1 MDRADHFRSI
11 LDSSFR
17 LAENE
22 IPKNSS
28 SSCKWRAL
36 SKEEIRLLEGS
47 GNFSPDWSTFRIEE
61 GKYLGKIRNCVF
73 SGDVRVSMRRTE
85 IRGDEYLPLLQNSVL
100 EDTTVSAGCRVE
112 NSGPLRNLFLEEG
125 CFIEN
130 CGRISFQAGCSCGS
144 GSVMELGVE
153 TGERIV
159 PAFPG
164 MNVDLAELL
173 SGGSGRRER
182 MDAYRKKLAEFLKKL
197 RQCFQGSV
205 GERCRLISTPVIE
218 NCFLGPETVIDNAC
232 AVRNS
237 TLMGGEYG
245 SVSVFDGALVR
256 DSIIRWKSRIDSM
269 AIVESSVVDE
279 ACTVEKHGKLT
290 ASYLGPN
297 SVLGEGEITSS
308 LAGPFTAA
316 HHQSLLIAARWP
328 EGKGNI
334 GYGANVGSNHT
345 SRLPDQEIRPGEGQ
359 FFGLACSIK
368 YPADYSG
375 APFSIIATGVTT
387 LPQKVEF
394 PFSLICKPF
403 QDIQGMPPAFNQII
417 PAWVLSDNMFAVR
430 RNDRKYTERNRA
442 SMWKPR
448 EEGSIR
454 RDTAVLIQ
462 EALKRLESAS
472 GRKVYTSRQIP
483 GLGKNYLTEPHRIKA
498 VETYRFHLNLFA
510 LEGLSE
516 SGDVNGLDEFRRDLV
531 LSEFSGISAEELLS
545 VRDRMREYVQKS
557 VAASRRKDS
566 VRGERTI
573 DDYGIVRE
581 HSKDL

>member
-1 MDRADHFRSI
+1 MDRADFFRSI
-11 LDSSFR
+11 LDSSFKA
-17 LAENE
+17 AEKA
-22 IPKNSS
+22 IPGERSESNS
-28 SSCKWRAL
+28 CREL
-36 SKEEIRLLEGS
+36 SKEEIRLLQS
-47 GNFSPDWSTFRIEE
+47 GGNSSPDWSSVLIEGDRHLE
-61 GKYLGKIRNCVF
+61 NVRNCVF
-73 SGDVRVSMRRTE
+73 SGDVRISMRSAE
-85 IRGDEYLPLLQNSVL
+85 IRGEEYLPLLQNSVVR
-100 EDTTVSAGCRVE
+100 DTTIAAGCRIE
-112 NSGPLRNLFLEEG
+112 NSGPLINLFVEQG
-125 CFIEN
+125 CVIEN

-173 SGGSGRRER
+173 SGGQGRRKR
-182 MDAYRKKLAEFLKKL
+182 MDAYRKKLAEFLKKM
-197 RQCFQGSV
+197 RQCIQGSV

-218 NCFLGPETVIDNAC
+218 NCFIGSGTVIDNAC

-237 TLMGGEYG
+237 TLLGGEHG
-245 SVSVFDGALVR
+245 SVTVSDGALVR
-256 DSIIRWKSRIDSM
+256 DSVIRWKSRVDSM

-368 YPADYSG
+368 FPADFSR

-387 LPQKVEF
+387 LPQRVEF

-403 QDIQGMPPAFNQII
+403 QDIQGIPPAFNQII

-454 RDTAVLIQ
+454 RDTAVLIR
-462 EALKRLESAS
+462 EALKRLEAAS
-472 GRKVYTSRQIP
+472 GRKVYTGRQIP
-483 GLGKNYLTEPHRIKA
+483 GLGKNYLTEPHRLKA
-498 VETYRFHLNLFA
+498 VNTYRFHLRLYA

-516 SGDVNGLDEFRRDLV
+516 SGDASNLDEFQRDLV
-531 LSEFSGISAEELLS
+531 QSEFSGRSFEELLS
-545 VRDRMREYVQKS
+545 IRDRMREEVQES

-573 DDYGIVRE
+573 DDYGTVRKPPE
-581 HSKDL
+581 ED

>member
-1 MDRADHFRSI
+1 Y
-11 LDSSFR
+11 
-17 LAENE
+17 
-22 IPKNSS
+22 
-28 SSCKWRAL
+28 
-36 SKEEIRLLEGS
+36 LE
-47 GNFSPDWSTFRIEE
+47 DV
-61 GKYLGKIRNCVF
+61 RNCVF
-73 SGDVRVSMRRTE
+73 SGDVRISMQRAE
-85 IRGDEYLPLLQNSVL
+85 IHGEEYLPLLLNSVL
-100 EDTTVSAGCRVE
+100 DNTTISAGCRIE
-112 NSGPLRNLFLEEG
+112 NSGTLRNLFLKEG
-125 CFIEN
+125 CVIEN

-173 SGGSGRRER
+173 SGGKGHRER
-182 MDAYRKKLAEFLKKL
+182 MDAYRKKLAEFLKEL
-197 RQCFQGSV
+197 RQRLQGSV
-205 GERCRLISTPVIE
+205 GKRCRLASTPLIE
-218 NCFLGPETVIDNAC
+218 NCFLGSGTVIDNAC

-237 TLMGGEYG
+237 TLMGGDHG
-245 SVSVFDGALVR
+245 AVNVSDGALVR
-256 DSIIRWKSRIDSM
+256 DSIIRWKSRVDSM

-368 YPADYSG
+368 FPADFSM
-375 APFSIIATGVTT
+375 APYSIIATGVTT
-387 LPQKVEF
+387 LPQRVEF

-403 QDIQGMPPAFNQII
+403 QDVQGIPPAFNQIV

-430 RNDRKYTERNRA
+430 RNDRKYLERNRA
-442 SMWKPR
+442 AMWKPG

-454 RDTAVLIQ
+454 RDTAVLMQ

-472 GRKVYTSRQIP
+472 GRKVYTSRQIS
-483 GLGKNYLTEPHRIKA
+483 GLGKNYLTEPHRLKA
-498 VETYRFHLNLFA
+498 VETYRFHLRLFA
-510 LEGLSE
+510 LEGLAGK
-516 SGDVNGLDEFRRDLV
+516 GDTDELDEFRKQLL
-531 LSEFSGISAEELLS
+531 LSEFPGVPTEELLS
-545 VRDRMREYVQKS
+545 IRDRMREEVQES

-573 DDYGIVRE
+573 EDYGTVRKPPE
-581 HSKDL
+581 ED